1 MNNDIAHQAGDVLI
15 VDDDPTIVEL
25 IAEFLTEEGYP
36 VRTASNGLEGWYQ
49 IELAPPAVLL
59 LDMMMPIMNGPE
71 LAVRVRTANYTF
83 PIVAIAA
90 TPQLAKPLL
99 ALEGTMFIEKPFDL
113 GVLLTVVRENVA
125 VEVGVA

>member
-1 MNNDIAHQAGDVLI
+1 MNNDIAYQAGDVLI

-49 IELAPPAVLL
+49 IVLAPPAVLL

-90 TPQLAKPLL
+90 TPQLAEPLL